1 MDRLKIIICCIVM
14 VTCIPKAHT
23 SKQLADQLTHLHDNL
38 KNLREKLKSLG
49 DRLTELA
56 GRLSKP
62 KLEKMASISAL
73 ITALNDFESKKS
85 QKKPC
90 SLDFIDTCDEI
101 LTKEFVTLS
110 KTISIITLLKEMV
123 REIFSGKQISWYGPM
138 GDRIIFIF
146 RILDDALRVFGE
158 QKDQLFTHVEYG
170 ESGCLQ
176 SYILAYGLL
185 NVGFRNITVHT
196 VSLGAPTDNTKAM
209 QDELN
214 KLEIIKSG
222 QAKITAIAFDK
233 NDYLK
238 RSSKRWSHQGDTLY
252 QTIKCGSYAMLSPI
266 WGNEHFV
273 ESEMATNFVEAIVQ
287 TLNSEFYYIQDN
299 SPEDPHGPRIYI
311 MMHDGRGGQFQLN
324 YDWSDDYAHSISV
337 YKKFEKGAPYLGEII
352 KLNDKGRRRFKAL
365 NVNIVSPLPAGIF

>member
-1 MDRLKIIICCIVM
+1 MGMLKIIACFVLM
-14 VTCIPKAHT
+14 LTCIPKAHA
-23 SKQLADQLTHLHDNL
+23 SKKLTDQLTHLHDNL
-38 KNLREKLKSLG
+38 NDLKSKLQVLS
-49 DRLTELA
+49 DRLTDLA
-56 GRLSKP
+56 GKLSKP
-62 KLEKMASISAL
+62 KQEKIASINAL
-73 ITALNDFESKKS
+73 IKALNDVESKEGHRKS
-85 QKKPC
+85 Y
-90 SLDFIDTCDEI
+90 SLDFIDTCDEV
-101 LTKEFVTLS
+101 LAKEFATLS
-110 KTISIITLLKEMV
+110 ATTSVTILLRNMV
-123 REIFSGKQISWYGPM
+123 REIFSGKQISWYGHM
-138 GDRIIFIF
+138 GDRIVFIF
-146 RILDDALRVFGE
+146 RILDDALRVFGD

-170 ESGCLQ
+170 EAGCLQ

-185 NVGFRNITVHT
+185 KVGFSNVIVHT
-196 VSLGAPTDNTKAM
+196 VGLGAPIGCTKAM

-273 ESEMATNFVEAIVQ
+273 ESEMATNFVEAIMQ

-299 SPEDPHGPRIYI
+299 PPEDPHGPRIYI

-324 YDWSDDYAHSISV
+324 YDWSDDYAHSINV